1 MTYVLIA
8 IGAVVLVLALVFV
21 LPKFWKKKLSAG
33 ASKAI
38 RGMWM
43 QVENHQD
50 PHRKVM
56 EGAAILDRTLREL
69 GYTGSLGE
77 KWIKAGPYS
86 KNKERAWKAIKI
98 RNVLAHEVG
107 SKISPSEA
115 NEAVS
120 AFKAATN
127 DFLR

>member
-1 MTYVLIA
+1 MTYVFVA
-8 IGAVVLVLALVFV
+8 IGILIVMLGLVFI
-21 LPKFWKKKLSAG
+21 LPKFWKKKLSLQ
-33 ASKAI
+33 ASNAI
-38 RGMWM
+38 RGMWVH
-43 QVENHQD
+43 VESHSD

-69 GYTGSLGE
+69 GFNGSLGD
-77 KWIKAGPYS
+77 KWKKAGPYS
-86 KNKERAWKAIKI
+86 KAKERTWKAIKL

-115 NEAVS
+115 NEAAA